1 MNIRSAAPNE
11 KRKGRDE
18 IPIHK
23 GGSPFLSYFPRFP
36 NRKVEIGSCGP
47 VQESFYR
54 TNSLYF
60 RRFYFSWAEL
70 HDSELGGIHSA
81 FSFIFI
87 GRRRRRKPRCGSSS
101 ARTLVFGKFL
111 SPD

>member
-1 MNIRSAAPNE
+1 MV
-11 KRKGRDE
+11 
-18 IPIHK
+18 
-23 GGSPFLSYFPRFP
+23 LSRNHFIAQILSISVAF
-36 NRKVEIGSCGP
+36 I
-47 VQESFYR
+47 
-54 TNSLYF
+54 
-60 RRFYFSWAEL
+60 FSWAEL

-101 ARTLVFGKFL
+101 ARTLVFGKFI